1 MNFKNNRILIVDDNP
16 SIHEDFQKIF
26 IDRINRVNPSLDK
39 LSSAIFGEE
48 ESSLKS
54 NLKFELDFA
63 FQGKEAYEKVVAS
76 LKNNTPYSMAF
87 MDVRMPPGWDGIE
100 TIKKI
105 WEVDS
110 RIQMVICTAYSDYS
124 WVQIL
129 ETIEHSESLLILKKP
144 FESMEVLQMAYSLT
158 TRWSLARQVELKG
171 EELEALIKLRTNE
184 LNEKTKT
191 LYETEKLASVGVLA
205 GGVAHEFNNINA
217 VVLGFTEVALMNKSI
232 DAKSREYFEK
242 IKTAGLR
249 GKKITKNLL
258 LFAGKGVFDKKN
270 VNLKDLVG
278 IVITL
283 LQKEASFE
291 NVIITKEFEN
301 IPMIKID
308 QGMITQVLLN
318 LLKNALE
325 AMAEMEVKNLNI
337 KGYFDKE
344 WVYIAIADSGSGIPN
359 ETLKN
364 IFDPFYSTKG
374 PYSKGDTHQ
383 AKFQGTGLGL
393 SVSHAIV
400 ASHNGDIDVQSI
412 ENQGSVFTIKLPNI
426 RD

>member
-1 MNFKNNRILIVDDNP
+1 MIFKNNRILIVDDNP

-26 IDRINRVNPSLDK
+26 IDRVNRLNPSLNK
-39 LSSAIFGEE
+39 LSSAIFGEDE
-48 ESSLKS
+48 PSLKD
-54 NLKFELDFA
+54 NLSFELDFA
-63 FQGKEAYEKVVAS
+63 FQGKEAFELVVES

-129 ETIEHSESLLILKKP
+129 ESIEHSESLLILKKP

-158 TRWSLARQVELKG
+158 TRWGLARQVELKG

-191 LYETEKLASVGVLA
+191 LYETEKLASVGILA
-205 GGVAHEFNNINA
+205 GGVAHEFNNINT
-217 VVLGFTEVALMNKSI
+217 VVLGFTDVALLDKNI
-232 DAKSREYFEK
+232 DSKSREYFEK

-278 IVITL
+278 IVLTL

-291 NVIITKEFEN
+291 NVNISKEFDDT
-301 IPMIKID
+301 PMIRID
-308 QGMITQVLLN
+308 QGMITQVVLN

-325 AMAEMEVKNLNI
+325 AMVDSPVKELKI
-337 KGYFDKE
+337 KCYSDKE
-344 WVYIAIADSGSGIPN
+344 WVYLSISDSGSGIPK
-359 ETLKN
+359 EILKN

-374 PYSKGDTHQ
+374 PYSKGDTLQ

-400 ASHNGDIDVQSI
+400 TSHNGDIVVQSI
-412 ENQGSVFTIKLPNI
+412 ENKGSVFTIKLPNI
-426 RD
+426 RE